1 MRIPR
6 KLAAMQ
12 QRYVG
17 NSGLRVSALSLGTM
31 SWASET
37 DEQDATELLRTF
49 VNAGGKH
56 LDTAASYGDGRSEA
70 MIGSL
75 LGDVVSRTEVSISTK
90 AGMTT
95 SDGRRTVDT
104 SRGAML
110 AGLDASLA
118 RLGTDYVDLWFAQ
131 AWDGNVPLEETLS
144 ALEFALKSGR
154 ARYAGVSN
162 FNGWQTAKAA
172 AVAGFPLVAAQ
183 AEYSLLHR
191 KPEAELIPAV
201 EDAGLG
207 LMAWAP
213 LGRGVLTGKYR
224 GHIPADSRAAGVVLA
239 PYVEPYLSQQPS
251 RVVEAVA
258 MAGKGLGRAPL
269 DVSLSWLLSQ
279 HGVATAVVGPRTP
292 VQLKEILDSQLTPL
306 PPEISRALE
315 DVSGPS

>member
-1 MRIPR
+1 
-6 KLAAMQ
+6 MQ

-31 SWASET
+31 SWAGET

-49 VNAGGKH
+49 VNAGGRH
-56 LDTAASYGDGRSEA
+56 IDTAASYADGRSEA
-70 MIGSL
+70 MIGSM

-90 AGMTT
+90 AGMST

-104 SRGAML
+104 SRNAML
-110 AGLDASLA
+110 SGLDASLA
-118 RLGTDYVDLWFAQ
+118 RLGTDYVDIWFAQ
-131 AWDGNVPLEETLS
+131 AWDGNVPLDETLS
-144 ALEFALKSGR
+144 ALEFALRSGR

-172 AVAGFPLVAAQ
+172 AVAGFSLVAAQ

-191 KPEAELIPAV
+191 KPEEELIPAV

-207 LMAWAP
+207 LMGWAP

-224 GHIPADSRAAGVVLA
+224 GNIPAHSRAAHSVLA
-239 PYVEPYLSQQPS
+239 PYVEPYLAQQPTS
-251 RVVEAVA
+251 VVEAVS
-258 MAGKGLGRAPL
+258 MAAKGLGRTPL

-279 HGVATAVVGPRTP
+279 HGVATAIVGPRTP
-292 VQLKEILDSQLTPL
+292 VQLKEILESQLTPL
-306 PPEISRALE
+306 PPEIARALE
-315 DVSGPS
+315 DVSEPS